1 MMEAI
6 GWDSL
11 WVALGLLALGLLLAV
26 AVHNLI
32 ELRQHRKAGEVTG
45 FWSRSETQE
54 VAERTATPVT
64 SEHLA
69 EAVDIGS
76 PSILEPR
83 EVLSVVQNDNWDR
96 PTVFEVAIRFECL
109 GRMPEAVLN
118 ELRTVRRIGSKPVR
132 CIEGPGFHQACLA
145 IALAGRSGSLNLLEL
160 DEFSARCDELAA
172 SLELTITSSSLDP
185 LEVIRLARQA
195 EEQLLALDAQVQF
208 NLVTD
213 RAPSLASIERAA
225 RHAGLLAWGKGRFFM
240 QHEGSDDIVFSVLP
254 GDQGALLGFMM
265 DLPRVD
271 EPARAW
277 SAMVVAAR
285 SIQQSLGGQLVD
297 ERNVTLDERAF
308 AVIATQIQQ
317 RVRALVDAG
326 LVPGGDFSKRMFT

>member
-1 MMEAI
+1 MEAI

-11 WVALGLLALGLLLAV
+11 WVARGLLALGLLLAV

>member
-1 MMEAI
+1 MEAI

-326 LVPGGDFSKRMFT
+326 LVPGGDLSKRIFT

>member
-1 MMEAI
+1 MEAI

>member
-1 MMEAI
+1 MEAI

-11 WVALGLLALGLLLAV
+11 WVALGLSALGLLLAV

-45 FWSRSETQE
+45 FWGRSETQE
-54 VAERTATPVT
+54 VAQRTATSVI
-64 SEHLA
+64 SEPLA
-69 EAVDIGS
+69 EAAVDIGS
-76 PSILEPR
+76 PSVSEPR
-83 EVLSVVQNDNWDR
+83 EVLSGVQDDNWDG
-96 PTVFEVAIRFECL
+96 PTVFEVAICFECL
-109 GRMPEAVLN
+109 GRMPETVLN
-118 ELRTVRRIGSKPVR
+118 ELRTVRRIGSKPAR

-145 IALAGRSGSLNLLEL
+145 IALAGRSGFLNLLEL

-172 SLELTITSSSLDP
+172 SLELTITSSSLDSS
-185 LEVIRLARQA
+185 EVIRLARQA

-213 RAPSLASIERAA
+213 RAPSLASIEKAA
-225 RHAGLLAWGKGRFFM
+225 RHAGLLTWGKGRFFM

-326 LVPGGDFSKRMFT
+326 LVPGGDFSKRIFT

>member
-1 MMEAI
+1 MEAI

-26 AVHNLI
+26 AVYNLI
-32 ELRQHRKAGEVTG
+32 ELRQHRKAGEFTG
-45 FWSRSETQE
+45 FWGRSATQE
-54 VAERTATPVT
+54 VVQRTVTPVT
-64 SEHLA
+64 SEPPA
-69 EAVDIGS
+69 NAVDIDS
-76 PSILEPR
+76 PSASEPR
-83 EVLSVVQNDNWDR
+83 EVLSGVQDDNWDG

-145 IALAGRSGSLNLLEL
+145 IALAGRSGFLNLLEL

-185 LEVIRLARQA
+185 SEVIRLARQA

-213 RAPSLASIERAA
+213 RAPSLASIEKAA
-225 RHAGLLAWGKGRFFM
+225 RHAGLLAWGEGRFFM

-265 DLPRVD
+265 DVPRVD

-277 SAMVVAAR
+277 SAMVAAAR

-297 ERNVTLDERAF
+297 ERNVVLDERAF

-326 LVPGGDFSKRMFT
+326 LVPGGDLSKRIFT